1 VQVDL
6 IISNVRMATMDPDV
20 GRPYGAVSDAQ
31 VGMRDGRIVR
41 AGPRRE
47 SGLTAENHF
56 DAQGGWLT
64 PGLIDCH
71 THLVY
76 GGSRAT
82 EWESR
87 LQGASYEEIARGGG
101 GIVST
106 VKATRNASFEE
117 LEASARKRLQRLM
130 AEGVTCI
137 EIKSGYG
144 LEPVTERK
152 MLEVAA
158 SLSANNA
165 VRVCKTFL
173 GAHALPPE
181 FKGEGD
187 AYIQLIVEQMLPDLA
202 AANLVDAVDVFCENI
217 GFSRDQ
223 CERVFQCAQQLGLP
237 VKGHVEQLSN
247 LSGARLVAEYG
258 GLSVDHLEY
267 LADDDIPFIQ
277 QHNVVPVLLPG
288 AFYFLN
294 ETQKPPVQGFR
305 DAGVGMAIATDLNPG
320 SSPICSL
327 LLIMNMACVQF
338 ALTAEEALA
347 GVTRHAARAL
357 GLGQSKGMIRA
368 GMDADL
374 VLWNIDDPSE
384 LSYAVNMSIPAYVWV
399 AGQHV

>member
-1 VQVDL
+1 V
-6 IISNVRMATMDPDV
+6 AT
-20 GRPYGAVSDAQ
+20 
-31 VGMRDGRIVR
+31 
-41 AGPRRE
+41 
-47 SGLTAENHF
+47 
-56 DAQGGWLT
+56 
-64 PGLIDCH
+64 
-71 THLVY
+71 
-76 GGSRAT
+76 
-82 EWESR
+82 
-87 LQGASYEEIARGGG
+87 
-101 GIVST
+101 
-106 VKATRNASFEE
+106 
-117 LEASARKRLQRLM
+117 
-130 AEGVTCI
+130 
-137 EIKSGYG
+137 
-144 LEPVTERK
+144 
-152 MLEVAA
+152 
-158 SLSANNA
+158 
-165 VRVCKTFL
+165 TFL

-181 FKGEGD
+181 FEGEGD

-384 LSYAVNMSIPAYVWV
+384 LSYAVNMSVPEQVWV
-399 AGQHV
+399 AGQYV